1 MIADNIFS
9 YSLLIIVIAHIL
21 NLHEIIYSSLGIN
34 SGMSGLIKSGFADIS
49 SFLSTIESSFAALF
63 STIFGSFGSSISI
76 VMTSF
81 GFSAAGYDIL
91 GPTMFVGGLG
101 LAFLVGYLFL
111 IPGDAE
117 RDVVQGEDEI

>member
-9 YSLLIIVIAHIL
+9 YSLLIIAIAHIL

-34 SGMSGLIKSGFADIS
+34 SGMSRLIKSGFGDIS
-49 SFLSTIESSFAALF
+49 SFLSTIEGTFASLF
-63 STIFGSFGSSISI
+63 STIFNSFGSSVST
-76 VMTSF
+76 VMQSF

-111 IPGDAE
+111 VPGDAE
-117 RDVVQGEDEI
+117 RDIVQGEEEI